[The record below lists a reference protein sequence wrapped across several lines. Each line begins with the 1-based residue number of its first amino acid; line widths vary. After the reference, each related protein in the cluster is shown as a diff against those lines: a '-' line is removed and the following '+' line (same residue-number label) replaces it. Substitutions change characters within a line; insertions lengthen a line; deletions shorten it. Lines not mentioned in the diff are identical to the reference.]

1 MARPERPVPAS
12 LRRLSRAGENITE
25 RWTDFEDLLGE
36 KRWVERYFEDMNQS
50 RRAIGHTGELSEH
63 AVERMELFVREWLL
77 VVG

>member
-1 MARPERPVPAS
+1 
-12 LRRLSRAGENITE
+12 
-25 RWTDFEDLLGE
+25 
-36 KRWVERYFEDMNQS
+36 MNQS